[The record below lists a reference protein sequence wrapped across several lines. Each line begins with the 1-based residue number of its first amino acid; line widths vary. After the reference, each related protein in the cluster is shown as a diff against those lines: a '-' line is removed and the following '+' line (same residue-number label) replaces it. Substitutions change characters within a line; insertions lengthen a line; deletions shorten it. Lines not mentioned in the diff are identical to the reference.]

1 MAAYTADL
9 GQFDLIYT
17 VFADMTVKIFRLKHS
32 TLKAAWNE
40 MNFLISPLNLLLS
53 WLFSR

>member
-17 VFADMTVKIFRLKHS
+17 VFADMTIKIFRLKHS
-32 TLKAAWNE
+32 LKWSE
-40 MNFLISPLNLLLS
+40 FFLSA
-53 WLFSR
+53 R

>member
-17 VFADMTVKIFRLKHS
+17 VFADMSVKIFKLK
-32 TLKAAWNE
+32 
-40 MNFLISPLNLLLS
+40 ILNTV
-53 WLFSR
+53 LFGQPETKWTFWSAH

>member
-17 VFADMTVKIFRLKHS
+17 VFADMTVKIFRLKNYS
-32 TLKAAWNE
+32 LDSLKRSEHQPINRL
-40 MNFLISPLNLLLS
+40 LI
-53 WLFSR
+53 